1 MVLCSIRHVIVRIIT
16 HTGDGDFDVL
26 LIKDLLPRLSE
37 YNAVESDG
45 DLCKT
50 LEQKI
55 SQAKNGAIQVKLK
68 LHKGDNRPQGDRFLF
83 SLHSSFPVI
92 HKVGIVGI
100 FVLLKFEKKEKSF
113 TLIIIQRTMSNANL
127 Y

>member
-1 MVLCSIRHVIVRIIT
+1 MAACAKLWNKK
-16 HTGDGDFDVL
+16 F
-26 LIKDLLPRLSE
+26 
-37 YNAVESDG
+37 
-45 DLCKT
+45 
-50 LEQKI
+50 

-68 LHKGDNRPQGDRFLF
+68 LHKGDNGPQGDRFLF

-92 HKVGIVGI
+92 HKVGNVGI